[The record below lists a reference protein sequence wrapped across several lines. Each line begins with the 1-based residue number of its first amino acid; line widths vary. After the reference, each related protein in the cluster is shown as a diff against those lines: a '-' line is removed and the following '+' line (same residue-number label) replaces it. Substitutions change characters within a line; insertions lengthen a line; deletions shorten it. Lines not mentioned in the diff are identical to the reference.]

1 MRVTRLAAI
10 AATAAIFA
18 GCTDIYGNDDGNG
31 NGDFTVSVST
41 GTQPNYSWNGGPAF
55 RVDVVPVAN
64 PLVPVW
70 AIASPNPNTL
80 TISSPLRHGNVPT
93 GMILLVNDEP
103 TLRAGVNYRVTITLP
118 DNSRAST
125 NFRP

>member
-1 MRVTRLAAI
+1 MRTTRLAAI
-10 AATAAIFA
+10 AAMTAIF

-31 NGDFTVSVST
+31 NGDFTVSVGS
-41 GTQPNYSWNGGPAF
+41 GTRPDYSWNGGPAF
-55 RVDVVPVAN
+55 RVDVAPVAN

-70 AIASPNPNTL
+70 GIASPNPASL
-80 TISSPLRHGNVPT
+80 TISSPLRHGAVPT

-118 DNSRAST
+118 DNSRSSA